1 MRFPF
6 LKGKDHVEMLNNILE
21 SDELLNDNNLDESI
35 QSLIVC
41 LLEIDDVSEIFFSIK
56 TLIIMLNSL
65 NQNSFSVSSFK
76 QL

>member
-41 LLEIDDVSEIFFSIK
+41 LLEIDDVSEIFFPIK